1 VATAGETEIRLALL
15 PVALK
20 AKWFW
25 YSALCVLCWG
35 AWALLQKMGS
45 VEIPAT
51 TVQFLF
57 TFGALPI
64 ALALL
69 TARRF
74 KLEKSLAGI
83 SCAIAM
89 GVLAGVGN
97 AALSAAYRSGGNTA
111 VITTATAMYPM
122 ISVVLGVLVLREK
135 LMTRHLIGLFFAGVA
150 FILFS
155 L

>member
-1 VATAGETEIRLALL
+1 LALL
-15 PVALK
+15 PAAFK

-25 YSALCVLCWG
+25 YSVLCVICWG
-35 AWALLQKMGS
+35 GWALLQKMGS
-45 VEIPAT
+45 VEVPAA

-69 TARRF
+69 AAKRF
-74 KLEKSLAGI
+74 KMEKSLAGI
-83 SCAIAM
+83 ACAVLM

-111 VITTATAMYPM
+111 VITAATAMYPM

-135 LMTRHLIGLFFAGVA
+135 LTPRHLLGLFLAGVA

>member
-1 VATAGETEIRLALL
+1 ML

-25 YSALCVLCWG
+25 YSAFCVICWG
-35 AWALLQKMGS
+35 VWALLQKLGS
-45 VEIPAT
+45 LEVPAAT
-51 TVQFLF
+51 IQFLF

-69 TARRF
+69 AVRRF
-74 KLEKSLAGI
+74 KLEKSLVGI
-83 SCAIAM
+83 ACAVLM

-97 AALSAAYRSGGNTA
+97 AALSVAYRSGGNTA
-111 VITTATAMYPM
+111 VITAATAMYPL

-135 LMTRHLIGLFFAGVA
+135 LTTRHLLGLCFAGVA
-150 FILFS
+150 FLLFS